1 MTHAQAFDATFH
13 PFLQKNWPQQG
24 LLARFERLNHAQI
37 KELQLSVLGDDLPYP
52 LAVLRESAL
61 AHNIRWM
68 QDYADRRG
76 VLLAPHGK
84 TTMAPR
90 LFDMQLQAGVWGLT
104 FANVSQM
111 AVGLHSGARRVVI
124 ANQVLA
130 VADLNALLAWRQQL
144 PDLQVAF
151 LVDSLAQLA
160 LIEQWHRAVA
170 APLALDVL
178 LEVGFAGGRT
188 GCRTA
193 EQALTLAQALNR
205 SSAVRLCGVE
215 CYEGPLATCDREAD
229 PVVVSEFVRGVQAIV
244 QHIDRLALFEGPEI
258 WISAGGSAV
267 FDLVLPLL
275 RTSQL
280 EKPVLGILRSGCTI
294 THDHGHYARYLDLVA
309 EREGMGSTLQAALEV
324 WTLVQSVPEPG
335 LALLNAGRR
344 DLSFDIAMPQP
355 VRHFS
360 YAQCTTPGF
369 QPDLAQAQSMPKDW
383 HITAL
388 NDHHAYLRFDPT
400 GTVPQVGDRVVL
412 GISHPCTTFDK
423 WAWLA
428 LVNDAGEVQDVLRTY
443 F

>member
-1 MTHAQAFDATFH
+1 MTQPQAFDATFR
-13 PFLQKNWPQQG
+13 PFLQKSWPQQG
-24 LLARFERLNHAQI
+24 PLAGYESLGAEGVKSLN
-37 KELQLSVLGDDLPYP
+37 LSVLGDELPYP

-61 AHNIRWM
+61 VHNIQWM
-68 QDYADRRG
+68 QNYANHRG
-76 VLLAPHGK
+76 VVLAPHGK

-90 LFDMQLQAGVWGLT
+90 LFEMQLQAGAWGIT
-104 FANVSQM
+104 FATVSQM
-111 AVGLHSGARRVVI
+111 AVGLHSGVRQVVI
-124 ANQVLA
+124 ANQVVA
-130 VADLNALLAWRQQL
+130 VADLNALLAWRQRL

-160 LIEQWHRAVA
+160 IIERWHSAVA

-188 GCRTA
+188 GCRSV
-193 EQALTLAQALNR
+193 EQALTLAQALAR
-205 SSAVRLCGVE
+205 SKAVRLCGVE
-215 CYEGPLATCDREAD
+215 CYEGPLATCHREAD
-229 PVVVSEFVRGVQAIV
+229 PEVVGEFVRTVQTVVRQADAT
-244 QHIDRLALFEGPEI
+244 QAFETQEI
-258 WISAGGSAV
+258 WITAGGSAV

-275 RTSQL
+275 RMSQL
-280 EKPVLGILRSGCTI
+280 SKPVRGILRSGCTI
-294 THDHGHYARYLDLVA
+294 THDHGHYARYLNLVA
-309 EREGMGSTLQAALEV
+309 EREGLPHTLLAALEV

-355 VRHFS
+355 VRHIRQAHCAAPEF
-360 YAQCTTPGF
+360 T
-369 QPDLAQAQSMPKDW
+369 PDLAQEQVLPKDW
-383 HITAL
+383 HVSAL
-388 NDHHAYLRFDPT
+388 NDHHAYLRFDPS
-400 GTVPQVGDRVVL
+400 GPSPEVGDRIAL

>member
-1 MTHAQAFDATFH
+1 MAQWEA
-13 PFLQKNWPQQG
+13 LSV
-24 LLARFERLNHAQI
+24 AQV
-37 KELQLSVLGDDLPYP
+37 KELHLTIGGDDLPYP

-61 AHNIRWM
+61 AHNIQWM

-76 VLLAPHGK
+76 VVLAPHGK

-90 LFDMQLQAGVWGLT
+90 LFEMQLQAGAWGLT

-111 AVGLHSGARRVVI
+111 AVGLHSGVRRVVI

-130 VADLNALLAWRQQL
+130 VADLNTLLAWRQQL

-160 LIEQWHRAVA
+160 LIEQWHSAVA

-193 EQALTLAQALNR
+193 EQALTLAQALAR
-205 SSAVRLCGVE
+205 SKAVRLCGVE

-229 PVVVSEFVRGVQAIV
+229 PVVVSEFVQTVQTV
-244 QHIDRLALFEGPEI
+244 VKQIDALNAFEAPEL

-275 RTSQL
+275 RMSHL
-280 EKPVLGILRSGCTI
+280 SLPVRGILRSGCTI
-294 THDHGHYARYLDLVA
+294 THDHWHYARYLDLVA
-309 EREGMGSTLQAALEV
+309 ERENFTSTLRPALEV

-344 DLSFDIAMPQP
+344 DLSFDMAMPQP
-355 VRHFS
+355 VRHLPL
-360 YAQCTTPGF
+360 AACGLPGF
-369 QPDLAQAQSMPKDW
+369 QPDLAQPQTMPPDW
-383 HITAL
+383 RITAL
-388 NDHHAYLRFDPT
+388 NDHHAYLRFDLSGPS
-400 GTVPQVGDRVVL
+400 PQVGDRVAL

-423 WAWLA
+423 WTWLA
-428 LVNDAGEVQDVLRTY
+428 LVNDAGQVQEVVRTY